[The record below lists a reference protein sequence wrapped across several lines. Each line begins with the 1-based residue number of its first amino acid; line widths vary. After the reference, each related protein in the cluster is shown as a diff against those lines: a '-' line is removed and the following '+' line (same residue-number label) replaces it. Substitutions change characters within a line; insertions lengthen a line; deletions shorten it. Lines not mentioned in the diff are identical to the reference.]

1 MSSNPLEE
9 WQVVQHGRPLED
21 AVYAML
27 CSAGHTVLVSG
38 LTLMIC
44 WLGLC
49 FFPVNLL
56 SSAGLAAAMSIAAA
70 IVVNLSL
77 TPALLFTFPDFFHQ
91 ELLHDCQKTGIL
103 AVMCCGGHLSSAEEA
118 DRTPVRAPLIPIG
131 TEAPAERYEHLLQN
145 ETERRFYRLG
155 RRVVGCKYSLMLVC
169 AIATAPI
176 IYVRTSHSILIDG
189 SQ

>member
-1 MSSNPLEE
+1 M
-9 WQVVQHGRPLED
+9 QHGRSLED
-21 AVYAML
+21 AVYAMV

-77 TPALLFTFPDFFHQ
+77 TPVLLLTFPNFFYH
-91 ELLHDCQKTGIL
+91 ELLHDVEKTGIL
-103 AVMCCGGHLSSAEEA
+103 AVMCCGGHLSTAEES
-118 DRTPVRAPLIPIG
+118 DRILRAPLVPIG
-131 TEAPAERYEHLLQN
+131 TEAPAERYAHLLQN

-155 RRVVGCKYSLMLVC
+155 RRVLGCKYSLVIVC

-176 IYVRTSHSILIDG
+176 IYVRTSHSMD
-189 SQ
+189 